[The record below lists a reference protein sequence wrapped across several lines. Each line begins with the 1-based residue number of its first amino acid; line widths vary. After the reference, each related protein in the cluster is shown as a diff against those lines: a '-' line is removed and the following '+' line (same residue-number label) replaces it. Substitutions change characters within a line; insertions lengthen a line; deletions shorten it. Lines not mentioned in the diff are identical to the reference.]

1 MSKLIKNEL
10 IKIFS
15 KKSMIVIG
23 VIILVIIIGFNVL
36 NKISQN
42 MSNSYSAYSESY
54 IRYLDEELSNLD
66 PNKPSDINK
75 YVETKSQKDLAI
87 LAKDYKETSWQA
99 EVIGT
104 VISPIIEEMNNYEY
118 IDKNN
123 EVLTISKA
131 QYDEM
136 LTALKNND
144 WKYFANKE
152 LDSLNTQIEELN
164 TLIAQDSE
172 NEDLKTQLKSL
183 ELQKEVVNLRLD
195 KNINYGSDNYKSIA
209 VQNYRMYMGN
219 YIQSSQ
225 GKNLTD
231 EDKSEINGYLENANL
246 YKYDLYNDTEYQN
259 TATANYTFQNS
270 IGTYIAII
278 VMIVVIVAG
287 VSISEEFNKGTVKLL
302 LVRPYSRT
310 KILISKLIAV
320 FITMLITTATI
331 LLLQFIIGGIVYGFG
346 TYMMNVVQFDFT
358 TNSIVTLN
366 IFAYLG
372 LIFICKLPIF
382 ILIGTLAFALSTL
395 FLNSPLAV
403 ALPILGYMGSDVI
416 NMIAISYKW
425 DWVKY
430 FVTPNWDL
438 SQYLFGGTPMFSGIS
453 IEFSITICAIYF
465 VIMLVA
471 SIVSFK
477 KRNIKNVYELNILGK
492 K

>member
-54 IRYLDEELSNLD
+54 IQYLDEELAELD

-75 YVETKSQKDLAI
+75 YVETKSQKDLAT

-123 EVLTISKA
+123 EALTSSKA
-131 QYDEM
+131 KYDEM

-164 TLIAQDSE
+164 ALIAQDSE
-172 NEDLKTQLKSL
+172 NDDLKTQLKSL

-231 EDKSEINGYLENANL
+231 DEKSEINGYLEKANL

-278 VMIVVIVAG
+278 VMVVVIVAG

-403 ALPILGYMGSDVI
+403 ALPILGYMGSDMI

-453 IEFSITICAIYF
+453 VEFSITICAIYF

-477 KRNIKNVYELNILGK
+477 KRNIKNV
-492 K
+492 

>member
-36 NKISQN
+36 NKISQS
-42 MSNSYSAYSESY
+42 MSNSYSAYSEGY
-54 IRYLDEELSNLD
+54 IQYLDEELSNLD

-75 YVETKSQKDLAI
+75 YVETKSQKDLAT

-123 EVLTISKA
+123 EALTTSKA

-278 VMIVVIVAG
+278 VMVVVIVAG

-320 FITMLITTATI
+320 FITMIITTATI

-358 TNSIVTLN
+358 TNSIITLN

-465 VIMLVA
+465 AIMLVA

-477 KRNIKNVYELNILGK
+477 KRNIKNI
-492 K
+492 

>member
-123 EVLTISKA
+123 EALTISKA

-209 VQNYRMYMGN
+209 VQNYRMYMSN

-231 EDKSEINGYLENANL
+231 EEKSEINGYLEKANL

-477 KRNIKNVYELNILGK
+477 KRNIKNV
-492 K
+492 

>member
-123 EVLTISKA
+123 EALTSSKA
-131 QYDEM
+131 KYDEM

-195 KNINYGSDNYKSIA
+195 KNINYGSDNYKSMAI
-209 VQNYRMYMGN
+209 QNYRMYMGN

-225 GKNLTD
+225 GRNLTD
-231 EDKSEINGYLENANL
+231 EDKSEINGYLEKANL

-270 IGTYIAII
+270 IGTYIVII

-403 ALPILGYMGSDVI
+403 ALPILGYMGSDMI

-453 IEFSITICAIYF
+453 VEFSITICAIYF

-477 KRNIKNVYELNILGK
+477 KRNIKNV
-492 K
+492 

>member
-123 EVLTISKA
+123 EALTISKA

-231 EDKSEINGYLENANL
+231 EEKSEINGYLEKANL

-453 IEFSITICAIYF
+453 VEFSITICAIYF

-477 KRNIKNVYELNILGK
+477 KRNIKNV
-492 K
+492 

>member
-123 EVLTISKA
+123 EALTISKA

-225 GKNLTD
+225 GRNLTD
-231 EDKSEINGYLENANL
+231 EDKSEINGYLEKANL

-278 VMIVVIVAG
+278 VMVVVIVAG

-403 ALPILGYMGSDVI
+403 ALPILGYMGSDMI

-453 IEFSITICAIYF
+453 VEFSITICAIYF

-477 KRNIKNVYELNILGK
+477 KRNIKNV
-492 K
+492 

>member
-123 EVLTISKA
+123 EALTISKA

-231 EDKSEINGYLENANL
+231 EEKSEINGYLEKANL

-403 ALPILGYMGSDVI
+403 ALPILGYMGSDMI

-425 DWVKY
+425 EWVKY

-453 IEFSITICAIYF
+453 VEFSITICAIYF

-477 KRNIKNVYELNILGK
+477 KRNIKNV
-492 K
+492 

>member
-23 VIILVIIIGFNVL
+23 VIILVIIIGSNVL
-36 NKISQN
+36 NKVSQN

-54 IRYLDEELSNLD
+54 IQYLDEELADLD
-66 PNKPSDINK
+66 PNKPSDIDK
-75 YVETKSQKDLAI
+75 YVETKSQKDLAT

-99 EVIGT
+99 EIIGT
-104 VISPIIEEMNNYEY
+104 VISPIIEEINNYEY

-123 EVLTISKA
+123 EALTSSKA
-131 QYDEM
+131 KYNEM
-136 LTALKNND
+136 LSALKNND
-144 WKYFANKE
+144 WKYFATKE

-164 TLIAQDSE
+164 ILIAQDSE
-172 NEDLKTQLKSL
+172 NVDLKTQLKSL
-183 ELQKEVVNLRLD
+183 ELQKEAVNLRLE
-195 KNINYGSDNYKSIA
+195 KNINYGSDNYKSTAI
-209 VQNYRMYMGN
+209 QNYRMYMGN
-219 YIQSSQ
+219 YIQASQ

-231 EDKSEINGYLENANL
+231 EEKSEINGYLEKANL
-246 YKYDLYNDTEYQN
+246 YKYDLYNDKEYQN
-259 TATANYTFQNS
+259 TATANYAFQNS

-278 VMIVVIVAG
+278 VMVVVIVAG

-320 FITMLITTATI
+320 FITMLITTAI
-331 LLLQFIIGGIVYGFG
+331 IILLQFIIGGIVYGFG
-346 TYMMNVVQFDFT
+346 TYMMNVVQFNFT
-358 TNSIVTLN
+358 TNSIITLN

-403 ALPILGYMGSDVI
+403 ALPILGYMSGDMI
-416 NMIAISYKW
+416 NMIAMSYKW

-465 VIMLVA
+465 AIMLVA

-477 KRNIKNVYELNILGK
+477 KRNIKNV
-492 K
+492 

>member
-1 MSKLIKNEL
+1 LSKLIKNEL

-42 MSNSYSAYSESY
+42 MSNSYSAYSEGY
-54 IRYLDEELSNLD
+54 IQYLDEELSNLD

-75 YVETKSQKDLAI
+75 YVETKSQKDLAT

-123 EVLTISKA
+123 EALTTSKA

-152 LDSLNTQIEELN
+152 LENINTQIEELN

-231 EDKSEINGYLENANL
+231 EEKSEINGYLENANL

-278 VMIVVIVAG
+278 VMVVVIVAG

-477 KRNIKNVYELNILGK
+477 KRNIKNV
-492 K
+492 

>member
-123 EVLTISKA
+123 EALTASKTK
-131 QYDEM
+131 YDEM
-136 LTALKNND
+136 LIALKNED

-152 LDSLNTQIEELN
+152 LENINTQIEDLN

-231 EDKSEINGYLENANL
+231 EEKSEINGYLEKANL

-278 VMIVVIVAG
+278 VMVVVIVAG

-358 TNSIVTLN
+358 TNSIITLN

-403 ALPILGYMGSDVI
+403 ALPILGYMGSDMI

-453 IEFSITICAIYF
+453 VEFSITICAIYF
-465 VIMLVA
+465 VIMIVA

-477 KRNIKNVYELNILGK
+477 KRNIKNV
-492 K
+492 

>member
-123 EVLTISKA
+123 EALTTSKA

-403 ALPILGYMGSDVI
+403 ALPILGYMGSDMI

-453 IEFSITICAIYF
+453 VEFSITICAIYF

-477 KRNIKNVYELNILGK
+477 KRNIKNV
-492 K
+492 

>member
-54 IRYLDEELSNLD
+54 IQYLDEELAELD

-75 YVETKSQKDLAI
+75 YVETKSQKDLAT

-123 EVLTISKA
+123 EALTISKA

-144 WKYFANKE
+144 WKYFATKE

-172 NEDLKTQLKSL
+172 NDDLKTQLKSL

-278 VMIVVIVAG
+278 VMVVVIVSG

-320 FITMLITTATI
+320 FITMIITTVAI

-358 TNSIVTLN
+358 TNSIITLN
-366 IFAYLG
+366 IFAYLA

-403 ALPILGYMGSDVI
+403 ALPILGYMGSDAI

-438 SQYLFGGTPMFSGIS
+438 SQYLFAGTPMFSGIS

-477 KRNIKNVYELNILGK
+477 KRNIKNV
-492 K
+492 

>member
-23 VIILVIIIGFNVL
+23 VIILAIIIGFNVL
-36 NKISQN
+36 NKVSQN
-42 MSNSYSAYSESY
+42 MSNSYSAYSEGY
-54 IRYLDEELSNLD
+54 IQYLDEELSNLD

-75 YVETKSQKDLAI
+75 YVETKSQKDLAT

-123 EVLTISKA
+123 EALTSSKA
-131 QYDEM
+131 KYDEM

-164 TLIAQDSE
+164 ALIAQDSE
-172 NEDLKTQLKSL
+172 NDDLKTQLKSL

-231 EDKSEINGYLENANL
+231 EEKSEINGYLEKANL

-270 IGTYIAII
+270 IGTYIVII

-453 IEFSITICAIYF
+453 IEFSITFCAIYF

-477 KRNIKNVYELNILGK
+477 KRNIKNV
-492 K
+492 

>member
-42 MSNSYSAYSESY
+42 MSNSYSAYSEGY
-54 IRYLDEELSNLD
+54 IQYLDEELSNLD

-75 YVETKSQKDLAI
+75 YVETKSQKDLAT

-123 EVLTISKA
+123 EALTTSKA

-152 LDSLNTQIEELN
+152 LDSLNIQIEELN

-246 YKYDLYNDTEYQN
+246 FKYDLYNDTEYQN

-278 VMIVVIVAG
+278 VMVVVIVSG

-320 FITMLITTATI
+320 FITMLITTVAI

-358 TNSIVTLN
+358 TNSIITLN

-403 ALPILGYMGSDVI
+403 ALPILGYMGSDMI

-465 VIMLVA
+465 VIMIVA

-477 KRNIKNVYELNILGK
+477 KRNIKNV
-492 K
+492 

>member
-36 NKISQN
+36 NKVSQN
-42 MSNSYSAYSESY
+42 MSNSYSAYSEGY
-54 IRYLDEELSNLD
+54 IQYLDEELANLD

-75 YVETKSQKDLAI
+75 YVETKSQKDLAT

-123 EVLTISKA
+123 EALTTSKA

-152 LDSLNTQIEELN
+152 LESINTQIEELN
-164 TLIAQDSE
+164 ALISQDSE
-172 NEDLKTQLKSL
+172 NDDLKIQLKSL

-231 EDKSEINGYLENANL
+231 DEKSEINGYLENANL

-278 VMIVVIVAG
+278 VMVVVIVAG

-320 FITMLITTATI
+320 FITMLITTVAI

-358 TNSIVTLN
+358 TNSIITLN

-403 ALPILGYMGSDVI
+403 ALPILGYMGSDMI

-438 SQYLFGGTPMFSGIS
+438 SQYLFGGTPMFSGTS

-477 KRNIKNVYELNILGK
+477 KRNIKNV
-492 K
+492 

>member
-123 EVLTISKA
+123 EALTSSKA
-131 QYDEM
+131 KYDEM

-164 TLIAQDSE
+164 ALIAQDSE
-172 NEDLKTQLKSL
+172 NDDLKTQLKSL

-231 EDKSEINGYLENANL
+231 EEKSEINGYLEKANL

-403 ALPILGYMGSDVI
+403 ALPILGYMGSDMI

-453 IEFSITICAIYF
+453 VEFSITICAIYF

-477 KRNIKNVYELNILGK
+477 KRNIKNV
-492 K
+492 

>member
-10 IKIFS
+10 VKIFS

-23 VIILVIIIGFNVL
+23 VIILAIVIGFNVL

-42 MSNSYSAYSESY
+42 MSNSYQAYSDGY
-54 IRYLDEELSNLD
+54 IQYLDEELSNLD

-75 YVETKSQKDLAI
+75 YVETKSQKDVAT

-123 EVLTISKA
+123 EALTASKTK
-131 QYDEM
+131 YDEM
-136 LTALKNND
+136 LIALKNED

-152 LDSLNTQIEELN
+152 LENINTQIEDLN

-231 EDKSEINGYLENANL
+231 EEKSEINGYLEKANL

-278 VMIVVIVAG
+278 VMVVVIVAG

-358 TNSIVTLN
+358 NNSIVTLN

-372 LIFICKLPIF
+372 LIFVCKLPIF

-453 IEFSITICAIYF
+453 VEFSITICAIYF
-465 VIMLVA
+465 VIMIVA

-477 KRNIKNVYELNILGK
+477 KRNIKNV
-492 K
+492 

>member
-42 MSNSYSAYSESY
+42 MSNSYSAYSEGY
-54 IRYLDEELSNLD
+54 IQYLDEELSNLD

-75 YVETKSQKDLAI
+75 YVETKSQKDLAT

-123 EVLTISKA
+123 EALTTSKA

-164 TLIAQDSE
+164 ALIAQDSE
-172 NEDLKTQLKSL
+172 NDDLKTQLKSL

-231 EDKSEINGYLENANL
+231 EEKSEINGYLEKANL

-278 VMIVVIVAG
+278 VMVVVIVAG

-477 KRNIKNVYELNILGK
+477 KRNIKNV
-492 K
+492 

>member
-23 VIILVIIIGFNVL
+23 VIILAIIIGFNVL

-42 MSNSYSAYSESY
+42 MSNSYSAYSEGY
-54 IRYLDEELSNLD
+54 IQYLDEELSNLD

-75 YVETKSQKDLAI
+75 YVETKSQKDLAT

-123 EVLTISKA
+123 EALTTSKA

-278 VMIVVIVAG
+278 VMVVVIVAG

-320 FITMLITTATI
+320 FITMLVTTVAI

-358 TNSIVTLN
+358 TNSIITLN

-453 IEFSITICAIYF
+453 IEISITICAIYF
-465 VIMLVA
+465 VIMLAA

-477 KRNIKNVYELNILGK
+477 KRNIKNV
-492 K
+492 

>member
-54 IRYLDEELSNLD
+54 IQYLDEELAELD

-75 YVETKSQKDLAI
+75 YVETKSQKDLAT

-123 EVLTISKA
+123 EALTCSKA
-131 QYDEM
+131 KYDGM

-144 WKYFANKE
+144 WKYFATKE

-172 NEDLKTQLKSL
+172 NDDLKTQLKSL

-231 EDKSEINGYLENANL
+231 EEKSEINGYLEKANL

-438 SQYLFGGTPMFSGIS
+438 SQYLFSGTPMFSGIS

-477 KRNIKNVYELNILGK
+477 KRNIKNV
-492 K
+492 

>member
-1 MSKLIKNEL
+1 MSKLIKNEI

-54 IRYLDEELSNLD
+54 IQYLDEELAELD

-75 YVETKSQKDLAI
+75 YVETKSQKDLAT

-123 EVLTISKA
+123 EALTCSKA
-131 QYDEM
+131 KYDGM

-144 WKYFANKE
+144 WKYFATKE

-172 NEDLKTQLKSL
+172 NDDLKTQLKSL

-231 EDKSEINGYLENANL
+231 EEKSEINGYLEKANL

-358 TNSIVTLN
+358 TNSIITLN

-438 SQYLFGGTPMFSGIS
+438 SQYLFAGTPMFSGIS

-477 KRNIKNVYELNILGK
+477 KRNIKNV
-492 K
+492 

>member
-36 NKISQN
+36 NKVSQN
-42 MSNSYSAYSESY
+42 MSNSYSAYSEGY
-54 IRYLDEELSNLD
+54 IQYLDEELANLD

-75 YVETKSQKDLAI
+75 YVETKSQKDLAT

-123 EVLTISKA
+123 EALTTSKA

-152 LDSLNTQIEELN
+152 LESINTQIEELN
-164 TLIAQDSE
+164 ALISQDSE
-172 NEDLKTQLKSL
+172 NDDLKIQLKSL

-231 EDKSEINGYLENANL
+231 DEKSEINGYLENANL

-278 VMIVVIVAG
+278 VMVVVIVAG

-320 FITMLITTATI
+320 FITMLITTVAI

-358 TNSIVTLN
+358 TNSIITLN

-403 ALPILGYMGSDVI
+403 ALPILGYMGSDMI

-438 SQYLFGGTPMFSGIS
+438 SQYLFGGTPMFSGTS
-453 IEFSITICAIYF
+453 IEFSITICVIYF
-465 VIMLVA
+465 AIMLVA

-477 KRNIKNVYELNILGK
+477 KRNIKNV
-492 K
+492 

>member
-66 PNKPSDINK
+66 SNKPSDINK

-123 EVLTISKA
+123 EALTISKA

-231 EDKSEINGYLENANL
+231 EEKSEINGYLEKANL

-453 IEFSITICAIYF
+453 VEFSITICAIYF

-477 KRNIKNVYELNILGK
+477 KRNIKNV
-492 K
+492 

>member
-123 EVLTISKA
+123 EALTISKA

-231 EDKSEINGYLENANL
+231 EEKSEINGYLEKANL

-331 LLLQFIIGGIVYGFG
+331 LLLQFIIGGIVYGFE

-403 ALPILGYMGSDVI
+403 ALPILGYMGSDMI

-453 IEFSITICAIYF
+453 VEFSITICAIYF

-477 KRNIKNVYELNILGK
+477 KRNIKNV
-492 K
+492 

>member
-42 MSNSYSAYSESY
+42 MSNSYSAYSEGY
-54 IRYLDEELSNLD
+54 IQYLDEELSNLD

-75 YVETKSQKDLAI
+75 YVETKSQKDLAT

-123 EVLTISKA
+123 EALTTSKA

-152 LDSLNTQIEELN
+152 LENINTQIEELN

-231 EDKSEINGYLENANL
+231 EEKSEINGYLENANL

-278 VMIVVIVAG
+278 VMVVVIVAG

-465 VIMLVA
+465 VIMLAA

-477 KRNIKNVYELNILGK
+477 KRNIKNV
-492 K
+492 

>member
-54 IRYLDEELSNLD
+54 IQYLDEELAELD

-75 YVETKSQKDLAI
+75 YVETKSQKDLAT
-87 LAKDYKETSWQA
+87 LANDYKETSWQA

-123 EVLTISKA
+123 EALTSSKA
-131 QYDEM
+131 KYDEM

-164 TLIAQDSE
+164 ALIAQDSE
-172 NEDLKTQLKSL
+172 NDDLKTQLKSL

-219 YIQSSQ
+219 YLQSSQ

-231 EDKSEINGYLENANL
+231 EEKSEINGYLEKANL

-270 IGTYIAII
+270 IDTYIAII
-278 VMIVVIVAG
+278 VMVVVIVAG

-477 KRNIKNVYELNILGK
+477 KRNIKNV
-492 K
+492 

>member
-23 VIILVIIIGFNVL
+23 VIILAIIIGFNVL

-42 MSNSYSAYSESY
+42 MSNSYSAYSEGY
-54 IRYLDEELSNLD
+54 IQYLDEELSNLD

-75 YVETKSQKDLAI
+75 YVETKSQKDLAT

-123 EVLTISKA
+123 EALTTSKA

-278 VMIVVIVAG
+278 VMVVVIVAG

-320 FITMLITTATI
+320 FITMLITTVAI

-358 TNSIVTLN
+358 TNSIITLN

-438 SQYLFGGTPMFSGIS
+438 SQYLFGGTPMFSEIS

-465 VIMLVA
+465 VIMLAA

-477 KRNIKNVYELNILGK
+477 KRNIKNV
-492 K
+492 

>member
-1 MSKLIKNEL
+1 
-10 IKIFS
+10 
-15 KKSMIVIG
+15 MIVIG

-54 IRYLDEELSNLD
+54 IQYLDEELAELD

-75 YVETKSQKDLAI
+75 YVETKSQKDLAT

-123 EVLTISKA
+123 EALTISKA

-152 LDSLNTQIEELN
+152 LDSLNTQIEESN

-231 EDKSEINGYLENANL
+231 EEKSEINGYLEKANL

-270 IGTYIAII
+270 IDTYIAII
-278 VMIVVIVAG
+278 VMVVVIVAG

-477 KRNIKNVYELNILGK
+477 KRNIKNV
-492 K
+492 

>member
-54 IRYLDEELSNLD
+54 IQYLDEELAELD

-123 EVLTISKA
+123 EALTISKA

-231 EDKSEINGYLENANL
+231 EEKSEINGYLEKANL

-403 ALPILGYMGSDVI
+403 ALPILGYMGSDMI

-453 IEFSITICAIYF
+453 VEFSITICAIYF

-477 KRNIKNVYELNILGK
+477 KRNS
-492 K
+492 

>member
-54 IRYLDEELSNLD
+54 IQYLDEELAELD

-75 YVETKSQKDLAI
+75 YVETKSQKDLAT

-123 EVLTISKA
+123 EALTCSKA
-131 QYDEM
+131 KYDGM

-144 WKYFANKE
+144 WKYFATKE

-172 NEDLKTQLKSL
+172 NDDLKTQLKSL

-278 VMIVVIVAG
+278 VMVVVIVAG

-320 FITMLITTATI
+320 FITMIITTVAI

-403 ALPILGYMGSDVI
+403 ALPILGYMGSDMI

-453 IEFSITICAIYF
+453 VEFSITICAIYF

-477 KRNIKNVYELNILGK
+477 KRNIKNV
-492 K
+492 

>member
-54 IRYLDEELSNLD
+54 IQYLDEELAELD

-75 YVETKSQKDLAI
+75 YVETKSQKDLAT

-123 EVLTISKA
+123 EALTSSKA
-131 QYDEM
+131 KYDEM

-164 TLIAQDSE
+164 ALIAQDSE
-172 NEDLKTQLKSL
+172 NDDLKTQLKSL

-231 EDKSEINGYLENANL
+231 EEKSEMNGYLEKANL

-320 FITMLITTATI
+320 FITMLITTVTI

-477 KRNIKNVYELNILGK
+477 KRNIKNV
-492 K
+492 

>member
-123 EVLTISKA
+123 EALTISKA

-231 EDKSEINGYLENANL
+231 EEKSEINGYLEKANL

-403 ALPILGYMGSDVI
+403 ALPILGYMGSDMI

-438 SQYLFGGTPMFSGIS
+438 SQYLFAGTPMFSGIS

-477 KRNIKNVYELNILGK
+477 KRNIKNV
-492 K
+492 

>member
-123 EVLTISKA
+123 EALTSSKA
-131 QYDEM
+131 KYDEM

-195 KNINYGSDNYKSIA
+195 KNINYGSDNYKSMAI
-209 VQNYRMYMGN
+209 QNYRMYMGN

-225 GKNLTD
+225 GRNLTD
-231 EDKSEINGYLENANL
+231 EDKSEINGYLEKANL

-270 IGTYIAII
+270 IGTYIVII

-403 ALPILGYMGSDVI
+403 ALPILGYMGSDMI

-425 DWVKY
+425 EWVKY

-453 IEFSITICAIYF
+453 VEFSITICAIYF

-477 KRNIKNVYELNILGK
+477 KRNIKNV
-492 K
+492 